1 MWHSAAIGRV
11 PRRGGRRPRRTTQ
24 IITARRVP
32 RDVHPKTVLITGC
45 SSGIGRATARAFL
58 EEEWC
63 VYATARNPADIETLG
78 DAGCRIATL
87 DVTDPDDIERVV
99 DRIVDEE
106 GHLSCVVN
114 NAGYAQFGP
123 VEDVPTEKVHRQFDV
138 NLYGPHRLLRAAL
151 PHMREQEAGTVV
163 NVSSAAGRLSFP
175 GGGIYAGSK
184 FALEAMSDALRNE
197 VDEYGIDV
205 VLIEPGPVETSFTE
219 RAEAEVYGGGA
230 GDSGDGPDG
239 AGEEATADGADD
251 GDSDDIAG
259 LDRSGAYESFYD
271 LFSDT
276 QLVGGGGLG
285 AITPERVAEDIVDA
299 ASSTKPKARY
309 RPGTAARVGA
319 LARFLPSRWLDAG
332 YRYLRKL

>member
-1 MWHSAAIGRV
+1 V
-11 PRRGGRRPRRTTQ
+11 Y
-24 IITARRVP
+24 
-32 RDVHPKTVLITGC
+32 PKTVLITGC
-45 SSGIGRATARAFL
+45 SSGIGRATALEFL
-58 EEEWC
+58 EEDWC

-99 DRIVDEE
+99 ERIIDEE
-106 GHLSCVVN
+106 GHLSCLVN
-114 NAGYAQFGP
+114 NAGYGQLGP

-151 PHMREQEAGTVV
+151 PQMRDQEEGTVV

-197 VDEYGIDV
+197 VDEYDIDV
-205 VLIEPGPVETSFTE
+205 VLVEPGPVETSFTE
-219 RAEAEVYGGGA
+219 RAEAEVYGGG
-230 GDSGDGPDG
+230 
-239 AGEEATADGADD
+239 GADD
-251 GDSDDIAG
+251 GDSGDEANAGADTDDIPG
-259 LDRSGAYESFYD
+259 LDRSGAYESFYE

-285 AITPERVAEDIVDA
+285 AIPPERVAEDIVDA

-309 RPGTAARVGA
+309 RPGTAARITT

>member
-1 MWHSAAIGRV
+1 
-11 PRRGGRRPRRTTQ
+11 
-24 IITARRVP
+24 
-32 RDVHPKTVLITGC
+32 VHPKTVLITGC
-45 SSGIGRATARAFL
+45 SSGIGRATALAFL
-58 EEEWC
+58 EEDWA

-78 DAGCRIATL
+78 EKGCRIATL
-87 DVTDPDDIERVV
+87 DVTDPDDVDRVV
-99 DRIVDEE
+99 DRIIDEE
-106 GHLSCVVN
+106 GHLSCLVN

-123 VEDVPTEKVHRQFDV
+123 VEDVPTGQVHRQFDV

-151 PHMREQEAGTVV
+151 PHMRDQEAGTIV

-197 VDEYGIDV
+197 VDEYGVDV
-205 VLIEPGPVETSFTE
+205 VLIEPGPVETSFTD
-219 RAEAEVYGGGA
+219 RAEAEVYG
-230 GDSGDGPDG
+230 DDDPDG
-239 AGEEATADGADD
+239 DAADADADD
-251 GDSDDIAG
+251 ADDIPG

-276 QLVGGGGLG
+276 KLVGGGGLG
-285 AITPERVAEDIVDA
+285 AIPPERVADDIVDA

-309 RPGTAARVGA
+309 QPGTAARVGA
-319 LARFLPSRWLDAG
+319 LARFLPSRWLDVG